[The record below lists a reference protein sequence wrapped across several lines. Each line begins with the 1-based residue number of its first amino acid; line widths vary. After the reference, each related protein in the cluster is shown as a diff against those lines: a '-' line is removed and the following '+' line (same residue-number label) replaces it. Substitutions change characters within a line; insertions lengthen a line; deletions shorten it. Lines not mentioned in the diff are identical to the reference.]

1 LPGIG
6 TSPTATLT
14 GQDQAVGAVS
24 DDELVALLAVSL
36 DTFVAERT
44 ARVKALKSDRRK
56 EEAAALG
63 KVRKPSRL
71 VWALGEVARRH
82 PDEVTAVTVAA
93 GDVETAQSGA
103 GGSMREA
110 LSQLR
115 QGLAG
120 IVARATEV
128 ERALDEADI
137 TLAVRSVLAD
147 PDARQA
153 WIDGLLLALPSEV
166 APSPGAPRSDE
177 PGAGQR
183 RPKATSSESVAEA
196 SGGTDVPAEPEGGA
210 DEARTTEDQGHTDGV
225 AQRLGEE
232 GPADDADL
240 PDAADQLAADP
251 AGHGEESDDIGS
263 EEPDPAD
270 ADEVLDEPGG
280 DIQTTGP
287 GDARRARPVLSA
299 VPSLEEGPSALRTR
313 RREARQALR
322 AATARLAEAEDAE
335 AAVGEEVDAVEEQ
348 LAELRER
355 LADVRARLRA
365 GQEER
370 AAAALDVEAAR
381 AELAATDADE

>member
-1 LPGIG
+1 M
-6 TSPTATLT
+6 
-14 GQDQAVGAVS
+14 GAVS

-44 ARVKALKSDRRK
+44 ARVKALKADRRK

-128 ERALDEADI
+128 DRALDEADI

-196 SGGTDVPAEPEGGA
+196 SDGTDVPAEPEGGA
-210 DEARTTEDQGHTDGV
+210 DEARHTDGV
-225 AQRLGEE
+225 AQRLDEE
-232 GPADDADL
+232 GPADVADL

-263 EEPDPAD
+263 EERDPAD
-270 ADEVLDEPGG
+270 ADEEVLDEPGG

-287 GDARRARPVLSA
+287 GDAPRARPVLSA

-355 LADVRARLRA
+355 LADLRARLRA

>member
-1 LPGIG
+1 M
-6 TSPTATLT
+6 
-14 GQDQAVGAVS
+14 GAVS

-44 ARVKALKSDRRK
+44 ARVKALKADRRK

-210 DEARTTEDQGHTDGV
+210 DEARTDGV
-225 AQRLGEE
+225 AQRLDEE

-270 ADEVLDEPGG
+270 ADEEALDEPGG

-348 LAELRER
+348 VAELRER
-355 LADVRARLRA
+355 LADVQARLRA